1 MPMQV
6 QFQQISRRKIML
18 KMTLSA
24 AATIAMF
31 AMAPAY
37 ASECDE
43 ATMMK
48 VEADVK
54 AMDPAMADQMA
65 MAMKE
70 FEMAKE
76 AMTASKMDEC
86 KMHLDNAMKESM
98 AK

>member
-1 MPMQV
+1 
-6 QFQQISRRKIML
+6 ML
-18 KMTLSA
+18 KMTLA
-24 AATIAMF
+24 AAGTIAMF

-37 ASECDE
+37 AAECDE

-54 AMDPAMADQMA
+54 AMTDAPKME

-98 AK
+98 AQ